1 MKLQQVIDFV
11 EDYSK
16 PGFQAMWSFVVNV
29 MRPFSSGMG
38 LRVATLSP
46 QQVEIVIPDWL
57 RNKDEKFL
65 HEATYLTAAKEGL
78 RLWTQRLLGPA
89 TDLELKAVQI
99 KILHPI
105 EGNARV
111 CFQMEDSEKEIFLHH
126 LLQKQN
132 LDHIFTWA
140 VLDENDMKCAEIEL
154 KVFLKLPARIDSGT
168 HKKSKTKR
176 KESSRVRN

>member
-1 MKLQQVIDFV
+1 MKIQQVIDFV

-46 QQVEIVIPDWL
+46 HQVEIVIPDWL

-78 RLWTQRLLGPA
+78 RIWILRLLGPA
-89 TDLELKAVQI
+89 TEIDLRQAQI
-99 KILHPI
+99 KMTQAID
-105 EGNARV
+105 GSARV

-126 LLQKQN
+126 LQEKQS
-132 LDHIFTWA
+132 LEQSFIWFIF
-140 VLDENDMKCAEIEL
+140 DENEMKCGEVEL
-154 KVFLKLPARIDSGT
+154 KVQLRLPARIDSKPSKKVN
-168 HKKSKTKR
+168 KKSET
-176 KESSRVRN
+176 SRVRN

>member
-1 MKLQQVIDFV
+1 MKIQQVIDFV

-38 LRVATLSP
+38 LRVANLSP

-78 RLWTQRLLGPA
+78 RIWIQRLLGPS
-89 TDLELKAVQI
+89 TEFEIKMIQI
-99 KILHPI
+99 KTIHPI

-111 CFQMEDSEKEIFLHH
+111 IFQFEDSEKEIFLHH
-126 LLQKQN
+126 LQQKKN
-132 LDHIFTWA
+132 LEQIFNWT
-140 VLDENDMKCAEIEL
+140 VTDENELKCAEVEL
-154 KVFLKLPARIDSGT
+154 KVYIELPAQLESQG
-168 HKKSKTKR
+168 HKKAKK
-176 KESSRVRN
+176 KETSRVRN

>member
-38 LRVATLSP
+38 LRVANLSP
-46 QQVEIVIPDWL
+46 HQVEIIIPDWL

-78 RLWTQRLLGPA
+78 RLWIQRLIGPTA
-89 TDLELKAVQI
+89 EFELKAILI
-99 KILHPI
+99 KRLHSI
-105 EGNARV
+105 EGDARV
-111 CFQMEDSEKEIFLHH
+111 CFQIEDSEKEVFLYQ
-126 LLQKQN
+126 LQQQQKVDQV
-132 LDHIFTWA
+132 FTWT
-140 VLDENDMKCAEIEL
+140 VLDENDLKCAEVEL
-154 KVFLKLPARIDSGT
+154 RVHLKLPVRLDSYSNKKAKKKETSRAR
-168 HKKSKTKR
+168 
-176 KESSRVRN
+176 N